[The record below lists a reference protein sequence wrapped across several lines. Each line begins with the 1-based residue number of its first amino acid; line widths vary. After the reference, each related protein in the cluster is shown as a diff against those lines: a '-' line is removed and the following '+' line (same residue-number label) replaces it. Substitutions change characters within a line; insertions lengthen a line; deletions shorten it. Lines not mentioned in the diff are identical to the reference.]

1 MVQAEEEENDATDD
15 DSVFRED
22 DREDIKDISID
33 CFGKSEM
40 LEATAQYDFTA
51 RSSREASFTAGSS
64 ILLYAQVNSDWWRG
78 CVDGR
83 EGLVPDKYILIK
95 IRLV

>member
-1 MVQAEEEENDATDD
+1 MFTLKEHEHFLPAE
-15 DSVFRED
+15 
-22 DREDIKDISID
+22 
-33 CFGKSEM
+33 SEM

-51 RSSREASFTAGSS
+51 RSSREVSFTAGSS
-64 ILLYAQVNSDWWRG
+64 ILLYAQVSSDWWRG

-95 IRLV
+95 IRLVFAMLC